1 MGSTLK
7 LLYDYVQDLE
17 CLIKKADELAKKSVL
32 RSELSRFREIKT
44 FDFENL
50 NIHETEYLVSL
61 SRILVDY
68 GFSQTY
74 ESFESACTLLTA
86 DYDHTKEVVDAAVE
100 KLKKSASLLYDG
112 EVDFLWKVYETDD
125 PWALLTEMLT
135 GSNGESTA
143 RRNFY
148 LKKITE
154 LASPKNLVSAM
165 FNKKSNEVALELS
178 LLRLEMEFVTN
189 DGILPEILSQNKTD
203 LC

>member
-1 MGSTLK
+1 MGSTLN
-7 LLYDYVQDLE
+7 LLYDYTQDLKS
-17 CLIKKADELAKKSVL
+17 LIEKADELAKKSL
-32 RSELSRFREIKT
+32 LKDELSRFQEST

-50 NIHETEYLVSL
+50 SIRETEHLVSL

-68 GFSQTY
+68 GLSQTY
-74 ESFESACTLLTA
+74 ESFESACALLTA
-86 DYDHTKEVVDAAVE
+86 DYDRTKEMVDAAVE
-100 KLKKSASLLYDG
+100 KLKKSASQLYDG

-125 PWALLTEMLT
+125 PWVLLTEIRT
-135 GSNGESTA
+135 GSSGESTA

-148 LKKITE
+148 LKKIAE

-178 LLRLEMEFVTN
+178 PLRLEMDFVTN